1 VDNPFERFDIDPLE
15 GLAAI
20 TERLRELVE
29 DADEDEREGLRAE
42 WDRLTLHPRTRLEA
56 ALDAFPETRV
66 PLASRPTRSPDAQPQ
81 PPGAAASIVLTLKDL
96 VLLPS
101 VAAAL
106 MFEDDIALDALPPID
121 RDPLINP

>member
-1 VDNPFERFDIDPLE
+1 MDNPFERFDIDPRD

-20 TERLRELVE
+20 TERLRELAE
-29 DADEDEREGLRAE
+29 DADEDERERLRAE

-56 ALDAFPETRV
+56 ALDAFPETRA
-66 PLASRPTRSPDAQPQ
+66 PLAPRPTRPLDQVAP
-81 PPGAAASIVLTLKDL
+81 VLDDFTLNDL

-106 MFEDDIALDALPPID
+106 MFEDETEPAALPPID